1 MASCPNVEHV
11 IETALQ
17 QSVLQPLSHFV
28 YLRIEEFF
36 TSNGS
41 MLKVQRS
48 IFQGKAKSP
57 TEMGVRVSWGEGGRG
72 WWW

>member
-1 MASCPNVEHV
+1 
-11 IETALQ
+11 
-17 QSVLQPLSHFV
+17 
-28 YLRIEEFF
+28 
-36 TSNGS
+36 

-72 WWW
+72 GGGGGCEGVCLWGADERMGRGVCVRVCIHS